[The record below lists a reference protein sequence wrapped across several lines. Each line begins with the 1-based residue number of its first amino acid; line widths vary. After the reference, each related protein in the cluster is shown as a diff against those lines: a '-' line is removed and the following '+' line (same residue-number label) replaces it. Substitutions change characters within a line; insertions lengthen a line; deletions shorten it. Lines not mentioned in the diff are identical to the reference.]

1 MIKPIVILTILL
13 IVPAVAMAQI
23 TNPTP
28 FPNAQGLDDSL
39 GDASDALSDLNTSDA
54 SLDALDT
61 AMPSSAYIGLAF
73 AYAKWILS
81 SPREIF
87 GIFTD
92 LVLHIAV
99 FTTIGMVWFG
109 IYSAINLGVVI
120 IRFVAWLIKFIP
132 FIG

>member
-1 MIKPIVILTILL
+1 MKKLIAILILL
-13 IVPAVAMAQI
+13 VMPAVAMAQI

-28 FPNAQGLDDSL
+28 YPNAQGLDDSL
-39 GDASDALSDLNTSDA
+39 GDATDALSGLNAGGA

-61 AMPSSAYIGLAF
+61 AMPSGAYIGLAF
-73 AYAKWILS
+73 AYGKWVLS

-109 IYSAINLGVVI
+109 IYSAINLGVVV